1 MTERKV
7 LYADEGKYLTNGEVY
22 GKVIFLSETDDTTNY
37 TEITDEQYKQIM
49 TDLEVNDVEEN
60 LQEDEI

>member
-22 GKVIFLSETDDTTNY
+22 GKVIFLSETDDMANY
-37 TEITDEQYKQIM
+37 REITDEEYSQIM
-49 TDLEVNDVEEN
+49 AELEER
-60 LQEDEI
+60 EDSE

>member
-22 GKVIFLSETDDTTNY
+22 GKVIFLSETDDMANY
-37 TEITDEQYKQIM
+37 TEITHEQYKALAD
-49 TDLEVNDVEEN
+49 T
-60 LQEDEI
+60 EDEI

>member
-7 LYADEGKYLTNGEVY
+7 LYADEGKYLTDGEVY

-37 TEITDEQYKQIM
+37 TEITHEEYEQITEEKG
-49 TDLEVNDVEEN
+49 DDV
-60 LQEDEI
+60 

>member
-22 GKVIFLSETDDTTNY
+22 GKVIFLSETDDMANY
-37 TEITDEQYKQIM
+37 REITDEQYSQIM
-49 TDLEVNDVEEN
+49 AELEER
-60 LQEDEI
+60 EDTE

>member
-22 GKVIFLSETDDTTNY
+22 GKVIFLSETDDMANY
-37 TEITDEQYKQIM
+37 TEITDEQYSQIM
-49 TDLEVNDVEEN
+49 ADTEMEEI
-60 LQEDEI
+60 QEEE

>member
-22 GKVIFLSETDDTTNY
+22 GKVIFLSETDDTANY
-37 TEITDEQYKQIM
+37 REITDEQYSQIM
-49 TDLEVNDVEEN
+49 AEPEA
-60 LQEDEI
+60 EI